1 MNPQNFLI
9 DSMSE
14 ADLDELI
21 EMICAEAINVSPD
34 SFNGESRCFKF
45 NLRYCPPYEQD
56 RFRELKRL
64 QEVAQSN
71 VRFKDEFKGF
81 VALDI
86 TEWNGHFDEDL
97 FKITLAFLSDMS
109 DCWKYIFILSGY
121 LKDNLD
127 MLNKYFKIK
136 HLRDLK
142 VEKASRH
149 TTFFDSLRKAFNIQF
164 SPNAMKAFQKYIP
177 QSVLKT
183 KETTVAL
190 TRDINDYFGVGAC
203 IGSSM
208 LLEYLSDIDSIC
220 FDIISD
226 EHMTEIK
233 MKKEES
239 DHAK

>member
-1 MNPQNFLI
+1 MASVFIHNKFYPQNFLI

-127 MLNKYFKIK
+127 MLNKYFKINEK
-136 HLRDLK
+136 ELREELEPVNDIYNLDNIEYFMDDPK
-142 VEKASRH
+142 CANCGKDATSRCMRCKSEWYCSRECQVKRWKMH
-149 TTFFDSLRKAFNIQF
+149 KPLCQT
-164 SPNAMKAFQKYIP
+164 
-177 QSVLKT
+177 
-183 KETTVAL
+183 
-190 TRDINDYFGVGAC
+190 
-203 IGSSM
+203 
-208 LLEYLSDIDSIC
+208 LSKLY
-220 FDIISD
+220 
-226 EHMTEIK
+226 EEE
-233 MKKEES
+233 KEEKKKS
-239 DHAK
+239 KKIKKSKKNKLFIF